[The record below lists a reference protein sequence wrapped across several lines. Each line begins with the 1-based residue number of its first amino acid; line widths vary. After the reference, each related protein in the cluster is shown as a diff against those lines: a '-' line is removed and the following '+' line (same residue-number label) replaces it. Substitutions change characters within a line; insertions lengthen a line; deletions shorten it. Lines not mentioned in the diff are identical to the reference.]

1 MSIQYILKSMMP
13 NICYSQEDIEKLSK
27 IRIIQK
33 NLVHFQG
40 FPDNISNPE
49 ILSKKEYFGQFGTI
63 IKIMISSK
71 EDKITK
77 KKNNS
82 AYITYS
88 SNKEAALAI
97 LSVDSTYIENN
108 FVRAFFGTSKYCIH
122 FLNNSECINKENCMF
137 IHSLQNEKDYLGV
150 NSKFRYSDH
159 IKLAKKI
166 VKGTNINKVNFN
178 VNNNN
183 FCINNNNN
191 NDCIIDNIIQLKRK
205 NSNST
210 KSNSFCS
217 NSLNSSFD
225 SGINLKKNKNFN
237 SLFQSKVQS
246 RFFNNINSE
255 SKNDEICDDLKN
267 LIDQIS
273 LRFSFFKP
281 FDLYLNFNDC
291 QIDLCKKIFKKTN
304 NKDIENVYNNVLK
317 N

>member
-183 FCINNNNN
+183 FCTQNINN
-191 NDCIIDNIIQLKRK
+191 DNLFDTIIQLKRN

-210 KSNSFCS
+210 KSNSLYS

-225 SGINLKKNKNFN
+225 SGINLKKNKYNFT
-237 SLFQSKVQS
+237 LFKSKDQS
-246 RFFNNINSE
+246 RFFNNINVE
-255 SKNDEICDDLKN
+255 SKNDEVCDVMKN
-267 LIDQIS
+267 LIDQIL
-273 LRFSFFKP
+273 LRYSFFKQ
-281 FDLYLNFNDC
+281 FDFYFNFYDC
-291 QIDLCKKIFKKTN
+291 QIYLCQKLYNKTN
-304 NKDIENVYNNVLK
+304 NKDIYDVYNNSLK
-317 N
+317 KF

>member
-255 SKNDEICDDLKN
+255 SKNDEIYDDLKN
-267 LIDQIS
+267 LIDQIL

-304 NKDIENVYNNVLK
+304 NKDIENVYNNILK